1 MTSRPLPAPAHVKDA
16 IGSCP
21 KVPGEGAG
29 GPTAPLL
36 RRSFPD
42 SANTNPA
49 CPVRREL
56 QRHDGELFG
65 DGRVPGST
73 GARFAAFALGFV
85 LLSFHRS
92 SLLRFPYFLQVRGT
106 NREARNRARL
116 PAPPRAL
123 CGSPRRAAPLRVQ
136 GPCVAPT
143 FLPQDPLSPL
153 LGPKCFVALVFGS

>member
-1 MTSRPLPAPAHVKDA
+1 MLKTLSGAARRFLARALAAPPPHSSGAASRTQRIQTRRAQCDANFRDMTGSCLGTGASRAAPAHVLRPSLSA
-16 IGSCP
+16 SSC
-21 KVPGEGAG
+21 
-29 GPTAPLL
+29 
-36 RRSFPD
+36 FP
-42 SANTNPA
+42 ST
-49 CPVRREL
+49 VR
-56 QRHDGELFG
+56 
-65 DGRVPGST
+65 P
-73 GARFAAFALGFV
+73 
-85 LLSFHRS
+85 
-92 SLLRFPYFLQVRGT
+92 LLRFPHFLQVGGT